1 MHINYIRPGGV
12 AYDLPLGLLD
22 DIYDWVVKLPQRIDE
37 LEDML
42 TENRIW
48 KVHWIFSFYF
58 LFGFLSA
65 FYRYL
70 VCLVESFNIYN
81 FRLVQ
86 LILDAFLQLTLLNTD
101 FPVLCFEVQE
111 LNGMFVRHR
120 RTKLTIRLNLMCQLV
135 LKAIATIGKF
145 ISSMYLINFFFNYS
159 ISIEFFFFSL
169 FSFAKKLVL
178 SLCFIFGQCLSMSS
192 LIYRYLCRLEEIRQS
207 MKIIHQCLN
216 KMPQGE
222 VKIDDFKISSPK
234 RSDMKVIIG
243 INFKKINENNK
254 IINRF
259 SNILNLSDFFK
270 IF

>member
-1 MHINYIRPGGV
+1 
-12 AYDLPLGLLD
+12 
-22 DIYDWVVKLPQRIDE
+22 
-37 LEDML
+37 
-42 TENRIW
+42 
-48 KVHWIFSFYF
+48 
-58 LFGFLSA
+58 
-65 FYRYL
+65 
-70 VCLVESFNIYN
+70 
-81 FRLVQ
+81 
-86 LILDAFLQLTLLNTD
+86 
-101 FPVLCFEVQE
+101 
-111 LNGMFVRHR
+111 
-120 RTKLTIRLNLMCQLV
+120 MCQLV

-145 ISSMYLINFFFNYS
+145 VSSMYLINFFFNYS

>member
-1 MHINYIRPGGV
+1 
-12 AYDLPLGLLD
+12 
-22 DIYDWVVKLPQRIDE
+22 
-37 LEDML
+37 
-42 TENRIW
+42 
-48 KVHWIFSFYF
+48 
-58 LFGFLSA
+58 
-65 FYRYL
+65 
-70 VCLVESFNIYN
+70 
-81 FRLVQ
+81 
-86 LILDAFLQLTLLNTD
+86 
-101 FPVLCFEVQE
+101 
-111 LNGMFVRHR
+111 
-120 RTKLTIRLNLMCQLV
+120 
-135 LKAIATIGKF
+135 
-145 ISSMYLINFFFNYS
+145 
-159 ISIEFFFFSL
+159 
-169 FSFAKKLVL
+169 
-178 SLCFIFGQCLSMSS
+178 MSS